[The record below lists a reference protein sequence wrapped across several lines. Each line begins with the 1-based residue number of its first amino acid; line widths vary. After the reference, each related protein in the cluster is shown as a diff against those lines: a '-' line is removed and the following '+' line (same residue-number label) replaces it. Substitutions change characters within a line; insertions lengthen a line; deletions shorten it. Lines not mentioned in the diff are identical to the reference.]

1 MDLVDGSEKDY
12 NWGCDYCEKLKGDID
27 KEIGEQVKA
36 WRCSEDHRDD
46 PNREQA
52 WSLAI
57 SAEKCDYDIC
67 SKCMVQYKVR

>member
-1 MDLVDGSEKDY
+1 MRLD
-12 NWGCDYCEKLKGDID
+12 CEKMKEDID
-27 KEIGEQVKA
+27 KEIGGKVKA

-46 PNREQA
+46 PDRKQTLN
-52 WSLAI
+52 LAI